1 MDKKFYY
8 FDQNRRVYE
17 MNGIKKS
24 SPFQEGHYVPIKV
37 VSETDKEYVC
47 EYGIINKKSMMYKTN
62 VGRTGS
68 RVFTEHE
75 KNDDIYVVENRH
87 LISERVR
94 QLPADVLRRVEEAIN
109 SENERFIELCK
120 KHKNIMKTKNI
131 IISVYTNASGF
142 LWSIC
147 KVDSGTDLGWCNFNG
162 NCEESGAFKT
172 YDDCL
177 EDAITLIEKCDLD
190 RFEKEVPKSSF
201 HWGNYAEHLNKKYR

>member
-1 MDKKFYY
+1 MDNKFYY
-8 FDQNRRVYE
+8 YDINRRVYE
-17 MNGIKKS
+17 LNGVSKS
-24 SPFQEGHYVPIKV
+24 SPFEEGHYIPIKV

-47 EYGIINKKSMMYKTN
+47 EYGTINKKSMLYT
-62 VGRTGS
+62 TS
-68 RVFTEHE
+68 RRPKVKVFTEQE
-75 KNDDIYVVENRH
+75 KNDAVYVAENRH
-87 LISERVR
+87 FISERVR
-94 QLPADVLRRVEEAIN
+94 QLPADVLRKVEEAIN
-109 SENERFIELCK
+109 LENERFIELCK

-131 IISVYTNASGF
+131 IISVYANASGF

-147 KVDSGTDLGWCNFNG
+147 KVDSGTDLGWCDFNG
-162 NCEESGAFKT
+162 NCQESGAFKT